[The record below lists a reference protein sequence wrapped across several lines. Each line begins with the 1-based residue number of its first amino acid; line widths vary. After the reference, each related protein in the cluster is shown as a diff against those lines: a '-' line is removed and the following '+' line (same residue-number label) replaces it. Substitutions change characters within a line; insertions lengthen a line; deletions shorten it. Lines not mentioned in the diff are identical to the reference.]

1 MNYYLTWHESASV
14 CLQSSVCG
22 EVFRSLYFSLQRSLA
37 ALFTVPF
44 LTIIVY
50 LGSATPHPAILP
62 LNPRIYSNSRISIR
76 SFSWFIGR

>member
-22 EVFRSLYFSLQRSLA
+22 QVFRSLYFSLQRSLA

-44 LTIIVY
+44 LTY
-50 LGSATPHPAILP
+50 NYRL
-62 LNPRIYSNSRISIR
+62 
-76 SFSWFIGR
+76 SWFCYSPPCNLALKF